1 MDAKLLQDIGLTQG
15 ETKVYLSLIK
25 LGETKTGALAKEANV
40 SSSKV
45 YKILDRLIVK
55 GLVGHVIKGKIKYF
69 SAMEPKRVLDY
80 IDEKEKEL
88 QEKKEL
94 VKKMLPA
101 LELEQKMSAKKTE
114 AIIYEGFK
122 AISNFY
128 LNILD
133 DLKKGD
139 QYYVIGAAYDPYDQT
154 TRPFFQKYHTLR
166 IKKGIKVNMLANYE
180 TKDNLVPA
188 TQTNSEV
195 RFLPNYFVTNMTIV
209 FYKNKAFLFILTKD
223 PVGFLIK
230 NEEVVK
236 SFKTYFDTLWKIA
249 K

>member
-1 MDAKLLQDIGLTQG
+1 MNTKLLEEIGLTQG

-25 LGETKTGALAKEANV
+25 LGETKTGALAKQASV

-45 YKILDRLIVK
+45 YKILDRLITK
-55 GLVGHVIKGKIKYF
+55 GLVGHVTKGKIKYF

-94 VKKMLPA
+94 VKKMLPE
-101 LELEQKMSAKKTE
+101 LELEQKMSGKKTE
-114 AIIYEGFK
+114 ATIYEGFK

-133 DLKKGD
+133 ELKKGD
-139 QYYVIGAAYDPYDQT
+139 EYYVIGAAYGPNDST

-166 IKKGIKVNMLANYE
+166 AKKGIKVNMLANHE
-180 TKDNLVPA
+180 TRDNLVSA
-188 TQTNSEV
+188 TRTHSEV
-195 RFLPNYFVTNMTIV
+195 RLLPNYFVNNMTIV

-236 SFKTYFDTLWKIA
+236 SFKTYFNILWNIA